1 MNPMGD
7 ERYMKTDGA
16 DRKAL
21 GNVRLAVIASA
32 GHIAD
37 LQGQAA
43 AEWLGNVDYVSLPVD
58 EPVVPEL
65 IGTCDVAVV
74 QIDPAQPSSFDRIRA
89 IKKYDPDLPLIVATS
104 GSDLATVRTLIR
116 AGVADVVSL
125 PLEAE
130 EILQTVLAIVEVNSE
145 KSRNS
150 NARLAPV
157 IAVTRAM
164 GGGGSTTVVTHLA
177 AAFADA
183 DAAQPNVCIIDLDLQ
198 YGRVA
203 ETVGL
208 DPRRTVED
216 LLSAGSRLDA
226 AYMRS
231 VAVPHAAGFAV
242 VAAPFEISP
251 IEAIDVD
258 RLSAVIR
265 TARRE
270 FDVVLVDMPANL
282 TNWGLSFLSS
292 ADQVVMV
299 VEPKVA
305 AIRQAKRRIDLFRN
319 LGLDLR
325 LLSIV
330 LNKAENKMFGAISVA
345 SIEEALRRPIDF
357 KLREESKI
365 LSQAQ
370 EQGLLTYEWKPKNGF
385 WNDIAGFAQFLK
397 ANRLAEAGQ

>member
-7 ERYMKTDGA
+7 ERTMQTDGT

-32 GHIAD
+32 GHIGD
-37 LQGQAA
+37 LRGQSA
-43 AEWLGNVDYVSLPVD
+43 AEWLGNVDYIPLPVD
-58 EPVVPEL
+58 EPIVPDL
-65 IGTCDVAVV
+65 IGGCDVAVV
-74 QIDPAQPSSFDRIRA
+74 QVDPEQPSSFDRVRA

-104 GSDLATVRTLIR
+104 GSDIATVRTLIR
-116 AGVADVVSL
+116 SGVADVVSL

-130 EILQTVLAIVEVNSE
+130 EILQTVLAIVEVHTE
-145 KSRNS
+145 KASTS
-150 NARLAPV
+150 SARLAPV
-157 IAVTRAM
+157 IAVSRAM
-164 GGGGSTTVVTHLA
+164 GGSGSTTVATHLA
-177 AAFADA
+177 AALADA
-183 DAAQPNVCIIDLDLQ
+183 DAAQANVCIIDLDLQ
-198 YGRVA
+198 YGGVA
-203 ETVGL
+203 EAVGL

-226 AYMRS
+226 AFLRS
-231 VAVPHAAGFAV
+231 VVAPHVAGFAV
-242 VAAPFEISP
+242 VAAPLEITP

-270 FDVVLVDMPANL
+270 FDFVIVDMPANL

-330 LNKAENKMFGAISVA
+330 LNKAENRMFGAISA
-345 SIEEALRRPIDF
+345 SSIEEALRRPVDF
-357 KLREESKI
+357 TLRDDSKVVP
-365 LSQAQ
+365 QAQ
-370 EQGLLTYEWKPKNGF
+370 EQGLLCYEWKAKSGF
-385 WNDIAGFAQFLK
+385 WSDIVKFAQFLK
-397 ANRLAEAGQ
+397 DNRLAEVGQ

>member
-7 ERYMKTDGA
+7 ERYMKANGT

-21 GNVRLAVIASA
+21 GNVRLAIVASA

-37 LQGQAA
+37 LRSQSA
-43 AEWLGNVDYVSLPVD
+43 AEWLGNADFITLPVD
-58 EPVVPEL
+58 EPIVPEVL
-65 IGTCDVAVV
+65 GGCDVAVV
-74 QIDPAQPSSFDRIRA
+74 QVDPDQPSSFDRIRA
-89 IKKYDPDLPLIVATS
+89 VKLYDPDLPLVVAIS
-104 GSDLATVRTLIR
+104 GSGITTVRTLIK

-130 EILQTVLAIVEVNSE
+130 EILQTVLAIIEVNAQQPIS
-145 KSRNS
+145 SS
-150 NARLAPV
+150 ARLAPV
-157 IAVTRAM
+157 IAVSRAM
-164 GGGGSTTVVTHLA
+164 GGSGSTTIATHLA
-177 AAFADA
+177 AALADA
-183 DAAQPNVCIIDLDLQ
+183 TAPEPNVCIIDLDLQ
-198 YGRVA
+198 YGRVP

-208 DPRRTVED
+208 TPKRTIED

-226 AYMRS
+226 AFLRS
-231 VAVPHAAGFAV
+231 VVVPHAAGFAV
-242 VAAPFEISP
+242 VAAPFDISP

-270 FDVVLVDMPANL
+270 FDYVLVDMPADL

-299 VEPKVA
+299 IEPKVA

-330 LNKAENKMFGAISVA
+330 LNKAENRMFGTIS
-345 SIEEALRRPIDF
+345 SSNIEEALHRPVDF
-357 KLREESKI
+357 SVRQDAKI
-365 LSQAQ
+365 VSQAQ
-370 EQGLLTYEWKPKNGF
+370 DQGMLCYEWKAKSGF
-385 WNDIAGFAQFLK
+385 WQDILGLAEFLK
-397 ANRLAEAGQ
+397 ANRLAEKHA